1 VREAGGAELSS
12 MQELRR
18 VLAPAGH
25 LLVYHFPNR
34 LSYIEALSRLIH
46 GRRYGHCAESVK
58 FHKYLFSARDIH
70 SLTAASGFS
79 VLAYRRYG
87 ILPRNSFNR
96 LPEVLRSSRFLAS
109 AVNVADAVLERPLAP
124 ITQNF
129 YFVARPTEA

>member
-1 VREAGGAELSS
+1 

-70 SLTAASGFS
+70 ALTAASGFS
-79 VLAYRRYG
+79 VLACRRYG